1 MTTREREVT
10 AYMLGVIKGALEPD
24 AGTTQR
30 EQGQAA
36 VRLLL
41 SILDGSHGAASHATR
56 GRTRKARETSDEVS
70 S

>member
-24 AGTTQR
+24 AGAAQR

-36 VRLLL
+36 VHLLL
-41 SILDGSHGAASHATR
+41 SILDGSHGAASHAPR
-56 GRTRKARETSDEVS
+56 GRPRKRAAVSEEVAE
-70 S
+70 